1 MTDKEKIYEVLDFI
15 LNRAT
20 SAEIEVIQEALKRR
34 RGGRA
39 LGGLNPVGLA
49 QGLAKEIQSQLDASF
64 DIQQVSR
71 KIVTDLIRQQEPN
84 ITDREL
90 EVLLDTYLP
99 TGARAKKEAP
109 PPDVMITMISQYIS
123 RRQGKPADAEQQELP
138 AGWEEQYWQ
147 SFPPG
152 VQARITRFLRGESD
166 EVSFWRD
173 IVAGLGS

>member
-1 MTDKEKIYEVLDFI
+1 MTDKQKIYEVLDFI
-15 LNRAT
+15 LNQAS

-49 QGLAKEIQSQLDASF
+49 QGLAREIQSQLDASF

-84 ITDREL
+84 ITDSEL

-99 TGARAKKEAP
+99 TGARAKQEAP

-123 RRQGKPADAEQQELP
+123 RRQGKLPGAEQQELP
-138 AGWEEQYWQ
+138 AGWEEKYWQ

-152 VQARITRFLRGESD
+152 VQALIARFLTGESD